1 VNRLNV
7 QLERP
12 LGGVALVTL
21 IALETC
27 FRQCLLLP
35 AATAV
40 MRAQVFFTAE
50 QLATQLAAQLL
61 SCRTAMFRSDV
72 PTQLFSCVKGLVALI
87 TADALSGDGGR
98 AASSLDMKFAE
109 CGVAE

>member
-35 AATAV
+35 AATAG
-40 MRAQVFFTAE
+40 MRVFFTAK

-61 SCRTAMFRSDV
+61 SCGTAMFRSDV

-98 AASSLDMKFAE
+98 AAGSLDMKFA
-109 CGVAE
+109 